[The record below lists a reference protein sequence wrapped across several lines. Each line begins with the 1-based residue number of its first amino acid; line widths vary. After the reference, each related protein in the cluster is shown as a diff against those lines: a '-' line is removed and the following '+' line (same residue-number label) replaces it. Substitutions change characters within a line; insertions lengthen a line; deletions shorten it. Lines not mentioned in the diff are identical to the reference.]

1 MRKTVFV
8 CLLSAIACLVSSCS
22 SSESEKKAE
31 AKMQKAIESSPVFI
45 ALKDI
50 SKALGEYRAANRRW
64 PDSYAELLGWM
75 KNTGKSTERL
85 EKQFESVD
93 ITTSRSGKKENLK
106 IAYILK
112 GNATN
117 GVLNLNLSLDILDDP
132 PAEIQ
137 GKSKQ

>member
-1 MRKTVFV
+1 MT
-8 CLLSAIACLVSSCS
+8 CLIFSCS
-22 SSESEKKAE
+22 SSDSEKKAD
-31 AKMQKAIESSPVFI
+31 ARMQKAIESSPVFI

-64 PDSYAELLGWM
+64 PDSYAELLSWM
-75 KNTGKSTERL
+75 KSTGRSTEQL

-106 IAYILK
+106 MSYILR
-112 GNATN
+112 GNATK
-117 GVLNLNLSLDILDDP
+117 GVLDLNLSLDMLDDSS
-132 PAEIQ
+132 AEAK